1 MELMARLL
9 ACPSCRRHVQASA
22 SDCPFCGNSLAI
34 LAILAVPSV
43 DLTTSAPGRLSVL
56 LLGLCLVGC
65 TSGKEE
71 TKKTDQPK
79 INVPPQPEPAPPQPE
94 PAPTTAI
101 APEPEPEPPVPA
113 STTATEPPPVEG
125 TDAGAKIDDPPPVVE
140 ENLEPKTKYGG
151 PRPQKKYGA
160 PPKPDD
166 MGL

>member
-1 MELMARLL
+1 MARLL
-9 ACPSCRRHVQASA
+9 ACPSCRRHVQATT
-22 SDCPFCGNSLAI
+22 SDCPFCGQLLSI
-34 LAILAVPSV
+34 G
-43 DLTTSAPGRLSVL
+43 LTTSGPARLSVV

-65 TSGKEE
+65 TSGKDE
-71 TKKTDQPK
+71 TKKTPAP
-79 INVPPQPEPAPPQPE
+79 INVAPQPEPAPPQPE

-101 APEPEPEPPVPA
+101 APEPEPPPEPA

-125 TDAGAKIDDPPPVVE
+125 TDAGATIEDPPPSVE
-140 ENLEPKTKYGG
+140 EKPEIKTKYGG

>member
-1 MELMARLL
+1 MARLL
-9 ACPSCRRHVQASA
+9 ACPSCRRHVQATE
-22 SDCPFCGNSLAI
+22 SDCPFCGHI
-34 LAILAVPSV
+34 G
-43 DLTTSAPGRLSVL
+43 LTTSAPGRLSAL

-65 TSGKEE
+65 TSGKDD
-71 TKKTDQPK
+71 TKKLEPEKDK
-79 INVPPQPEPAPPQPE
+79 VDVPPQPEPAPPQPE

-140 ENLEPKTKYGG
+140 ENLEPKVKYGG